1 MGFTGITGLVWQ
13 TFSEQTTTR
22 KDASLTWSS
31 LLNFYTVLG
40 HRFWSFAPDGRMI
53 FGQCADPIAAEESSV
68 PTRSWLAMSTAKQA
82 PTISRRSFKRGEGRS
97 REQFHNEQ
105 VPFI

>member
-1 MGFTGITGLVWQ
+1 MGFTGITWLIWQ
-13 TFSEQTTTR
+13 TFSEQATTR

-53 FGQCADPIAAEESSV
+53 FRQYADPIAAKESSV
-68 PTRSWLAMSTAKQA
+68 PTRSRPAMSTAKQA
-82 PTISRRSFKRGEGRS
+82 PAISRRSFKRGEGRS